1 MKFGKLLAIVL
12 LWVPAAVIALT
23 WNLWKALLPSE
34 LPTHWSNSG
43 PADAASSAPEVF
55 GWSVGIAAG
64 VALAAILA
72 SLLSSAVRNLR
83 TSTNE
88 VPQSA
93 G

>member
-1 MKFGKLLAIVL
+1 MAYDAMGSLMFGPIGLALAGPLV
-12 LWVPAAVIALT
+12 AAVGLQT
-23 WNLWKALLPSE
+23 GFL
-34 LPTHWSNSG
+34 
-43 PADAASSAPEVF
+43 V
-55 GWSVGIAAG
+55 AAG

-88 VPQSA
+88 VPQAS